1 MNPSIQGTLISN
13 SFFFFLFTILI
24 LKVWF
29 IVMSHEET
37 AQSVMKFTQVLVTW
51 PPALY

>member
-13 SFFFFLFTILI
+13 SFFIFTILI

-29 IVMSHEET
+29 MVMSHEET
-37 AQSVMKFTQVLVTW
+37 AQAVMKFTQGLVNW
-51 PPALY
+51 P